1 MSPFL
6 NECNGKISMYSIETA
21 HLLPCVVQIFISDS
35 ENNGLT
41 ALLVLRHK
49 ALSSDAIKMEQ
60 PFLKN
65 ISRIRR
71 IPQSFTFL
79 CCYMNVQTLG
89 VNPSMFC

>member
-1 MSPFL
+1 MSLFL

-21 HLLPCVVQIFISDS
+21 HLLPCVVHIFISES
-35 ENNGLT
+35 NVFT

-49 ALSSDAIKMEQ
+49 ALSSDAIKMER

-71 IPQSFTFL
+71 ILQSFTFF
-79 CCYMNVQTLG
+79 CCYMNVHTLG

>member
-6 NECNGKISMYSIETA
+6 NECNGKISMHSIETA
-21 HLLPCVVQIFISDS
+21 HLLPCVVHIFIS
-35 ENNGLT
+35 ENNVVT

-49 ALSSDAIKMEQ
+49 ALFSDVIKMER

-71 IPQSFTFL
+71 IPQPFTFL
-79 CCYMNVQTLG
+79 CCYMNVQMLG
-89 VNPSMFC
+89 LNPSMFC